1 MIQPKA
7 VAHPQKMILFAGD
20 SITKVRRSPCERNNV
35 IVLSKQ
41 YNKNTTMTKQLWTLV
56 MVCTLAVSSAWAQD
70 AGKYI
75 EIDEKVRETYLK
87 GRDVVAITDELTYD
101 YEDQEDMV
109 RAIFIWITDNIEY
122 SIKTQEEQKENRRDR
137 RIRAD
142 NAEDSLQMAID
153 LKEDDLALC
162 LRRRGGVE
170 ADYAYLFVKMC
181 EVVGIEAG
189 EITGYLRESERR
201 IGREPRR
208 PDHTWNWAQINGK
221 KYLFDLTMASGRIER
236 NDKREYVFVKEFNDL
251 YFMTPPAVMALNHYP
266 ENPEYFFMETDM
278 TLEEFADQPFMLDGF
293 KDAKLEDFFPKEGL
307 IPSSADTVVFKFKF
321 KDGEVP
327 NRILLYERRKISEQ
341 PFVREGD
348 YYVCRY
354 VMPESRPT
362 EFKVVIKSSKLYEY
376 EALVYRLGLE

>member
-1 MIQPKA
+1 
-7 VAHPQKMILFAGD
+7 
-20 SITKVRRSPCERNNV
+20 
-35 IVLSKQ
+35 
-41 YNKNTTMTKQLWTLV
+41 MTKQIGILMMML
-56 MVCTLAVSSAWAQD
+56 LLGSAATMAQD
-70 AGKYI
+70 AGKYMD
-75 EIDEKVRETYLK
+75 IDKKVRETYIK

-101 YEDQEDMV
+101 YEDEEELV
-109 RAIFIWITDNIEY
+109 RAIFVWITDNIEF
-122 SIKTQEEQKENRRDR
+122 SVRTQEEQKENRRDR

-170 ADYAYLFVKMC
+170 TDYAYLFVKMC

-208 PDHTWNWAQINGK
+208 PDHVWNWAQINGK
-221 KYLFDLTMASGRIER
+221 KYLFDLTLASGSVER
-236 NDKREYVFVKEFNDL
+236 NDKREYEFVKAFNDL

-266 ENPEYFFMETDM
+266 ENPEYFLMETDM
-278 TLEEFADQPFMLDGF
+278 TLEAFADQPFMLDGF
-293 KDAKLEDFFPKEGL
+293 KESKMDDFYPREGL
-307 IPSSADTVVFKFKF
+307 IPSTADTVVFKFRF
-321 KDGEVP
+321 KDGEQP

-362 EFKVVIKSSKLYEY
+362 EFKVVVKSSKLYEY
-376 EALVYRLGLE
+376 ETLVYRLSYE

>member
-1 MIQPKA
+1 
-7 VAHPQKMILFAGD
+7 
-20 SITKVRRSPCERNNV
+20 
-35 IVLSKQ
+35 
-41 YNKNTTMTKQLWTLV
+41 MTKQIF
-56 MVCTLAVSSAWAQD
+56 TLAVACMLTTVGAWAQD
-70 AGKYI
+70 GGKYL
-75 EIDEKVRETYLK
+75 EIDEKVRTTYIK

-101 YEDQEDMV
+101 YEDQEELV
-109 RAIFIWITDNIEY
+109 RAIFVWITDNIEY
-122 SIKTQEEQKENRRDR
+122 SIKTQEEQKANRRDR

-153 LKEDDLALC
+153 LKEADLALC

-181 EVVGIEAG
+181 EVVGIPAG

-208 PDHTWNWAQINGK
+208 PDHVWNWAEINGQ
-221 KYLFDLTMASGRIER
+221 KYLFDLTMASGRVER
-236 NDKREYVFVKEFNDL
+236 NENRQYVFIKEFNDL

-266 ENPEYFFMETDM
+266 EDSAYFLMETDM
-278 TLEEFADQPFMLDGF
+278 TLEEFADQPFMLSGF
-293 KDAKLEDFFPKEGL
+293 KDSKMDDFFPKSGL
-307 IPSSADTVVFKFKF
+307 IPSTADTVEFKLRFR
-321 KDGEVP
+321 DGEQP

-354 VMPESRPT
+354 VMPESRPS
-362 EFKVVIKSSKLYEY
+362 EFKIVVKSSKLYEY
-376 EALVYRLGLE
+376 ETLVYRLSYE